1 MEVAKRRYSI
11 DSNNRYLYDLIEGK
25 SSFLKNHKDVFLLAL
40 VLGYNSDRRESL
52 KKKENILFHTVV
64 FDDVHSKAIYNSI
77 KIIAAN
83 KAMDE
88 QILIEEYAN
97 GGIKIL
103 EKYID
108 ASLNNKFLEN
118 EFINAVIE
126 EISSRSLS

>member
-11 DSNNRYLYDLIEGK
+11 DSNNRYLYDLIEGE

-40 VLGYNSDRRESL
+40 VLGYNNDKRESL
-52 KKKENILFHTVV
+52 KKKENILFHTGL
-64 FDDVHSKAIYNSI
+64 FDDDSSKAIYNSI
-77 KIIAAN
+77 KIIAGS
-83 KAMDE
+83 KSIDE

-108 ASLNNKFLEN
+108 ISLNKFLED